1 MIGLFPVIMA
11 IAILM
16 VIFSMFAGGGDYDG
30 FGGFGYGVRRYWW
43 VIALM
48 GLPIILI
55 VGGGDMFFIIFILI
69 AVLVSGGLFFWWL
82 ENDFELPKGDPI
94 KNGLKW
100 LRENFRW

>member
-1 MIGLFPVIMA
+1 MNMFPLVIM
-11 IAILM
+11 IAIFLAI
-16 VIFSMFAGGGDYDG
+16 VSMLFGGGGDCD
-30 FGGFGYGVRRYWW
+30 GFGYGVRRYWW

-69 AVLVSGGLFFWWL
+69 AVLVGGGLFFWWM